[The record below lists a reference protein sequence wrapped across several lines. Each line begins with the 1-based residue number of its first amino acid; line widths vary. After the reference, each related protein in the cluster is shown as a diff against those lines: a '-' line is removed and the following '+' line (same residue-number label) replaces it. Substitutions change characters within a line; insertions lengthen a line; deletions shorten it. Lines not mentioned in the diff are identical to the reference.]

1 MLHEGLSAR
10 EIARRSAVIAEQ
22 NGQPE
27 LAVGHQAVSAWAN
40 GTRHLNTTHKG
51 LLAAILGV
59 SLANLTRA
67 CDAEDEHLSVRSI
80 FRPTTAIVHGA
91 LRNYGHSVVVR
102 TDINFSEPAIY
113 CDWSDIFTFRPL
125 HLMRHFRNVPANLF
139 GWIPD
144 NSASPIVRSPHCLVP
159 LERVS
164 QRTALRI
171 LDMADS
177 AHRRIWFVYL
187 PGGKLHVGVG
197 HRDGRFFSLARNDGR
212 KVVFNNF
219 LLSQV
224 DFVGYFTGKVLFHLL
239 LASKNQQSHKP
250 REYKNHTP
258 TIDSLDNAA
267 NRGGFFSLA
276 ESLAEPKAMG
286 IAGDQTLR

>member
-22 NGQPE
+22 NGKPE

-40 GTRHLNTTHKG
+40 GTRHLNTRHKG

-67 CDAEDEHLSVRSI
+67 CDAEDEHLNVRSI
-80 FRPTTAIVHGA
+80 FRPTTAVVHGT
-91 LRNYGHSVVVR
+91 LHNYGHSVVVR

-113 CDWSDIFTFRPL
+113 SDWSEMFSFRPL
-125 HLMRHFRNVPANLF
+125 HLMRHFRNIPATLF

-144 NSASPIVRSPHCLVP
+144 DSASPMVRSPHCLVP

-164 QRTALRI
+164 ERMALRI

-177 AHRRIWFVYL
+177 AHRRVWFVYL
-187 PGGKLHVGVG
+187 PGGRLHVGVG

-224 DFVGYFTGKVLFHLL
+224 DFVGYFAGKVLFHLL
-239 LASKNQQSHKP
+239 LASKNQQP
-250 REYKNHTP
+250 RKHRECSNHTP
-258 TIDSLDNAA
+258 TIDNLGSAA
-267 NRGGFFSLA
+267 NTNGFSLA
-276 ESLAEPKAMG
+276 AVS
-286 IAGDQTLR
+286 R

>member
-22 NGQPE
+22 NGQTE

-40 GTRHLNTTHKG
+40 GTRHLNTRHKG

-67 CDAEDEHLSVRSI
+67 CDAEDEHLNVHSI
-80 FRPTTAIVHGA
+80 FRPTTAIVHGT
-91 LRNYGHSVVVR
+91 LHNYGHSVVVR

-113 CDWSDIFTFRPL
+113 CDWREMFSFRPL

-144 NSASPIVRSPHCLVP
+144 DSASPMVRSPHCVVP

-171 LDMADS
+171 LDMANS
-177 AHRRIWFVYL
+177 AHRKVWFVYL

-239 LASKNQQSHKP
+239 LASKNHPSHEP
-250 REYKNHTP
+250 RERSNCTS
-258 TIDSLDNAA
+258 TIDILGNPTNT
-267 NRGGFFSLA
+267 NRLSLA
-276 ESLAEPKAMG
+276 AVS
-286 IAGDQTLR
+286 R

>member
-1 MLHEGLSAR
+1 MIHEDLSAR
-10 EIARRSAVIAEQ
+10 EISRRSKVIAEQ
-22 NGQPE
+22 NGKPE

-40 GTRHLNTTHKG
+40 GTRHLNTKHKG

-67 CDAEDEHLSVRSI
+67 CDADDEHLNVRSI
-80 FRPTTAIVHGA
+80 FRPTTAVVRGTLH
-91 LRNYGHSVVVR
+91 NYGHSVVVR

-113 CDWSDIFTFRPL
+113 SDWSEMFSFRPL
-125 HLMRHFRNVPANLF
+125 HLMRHFRNVPANWF

-144 NSASPIVRSPHCLVP
+144 DSASPMVRSPQCLVP

-177 AHRRIWFVYL
+177 AHRRVWFVYL

-197 HRDGRFFSLARNDGR
+197 YRDGRFFSFARTNGG
-212 KVVFNNF
+212 KVVFTNF
-219 LLSQV
+219 LLPQV

-239 LASKNQQSHKP
+239 LASKNQQTRKH
-250 REYKNHTP
+250 RENSNHPP
-258 TIDSLDNAA
+258 TIDNLGSAA
-267 NRGGFFSLA
+267 NIKGFSLA
-276 ESLAEPKAMG
+276 AVSH
-286 IAGDQTLR
+286 